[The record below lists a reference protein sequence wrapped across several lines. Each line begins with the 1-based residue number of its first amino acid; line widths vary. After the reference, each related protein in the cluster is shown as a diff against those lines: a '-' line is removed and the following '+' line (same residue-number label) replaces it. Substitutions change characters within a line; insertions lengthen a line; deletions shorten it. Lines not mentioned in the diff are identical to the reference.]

1 MSTTAPQSNGQD
13 TVKLIATSII
23 TVMGSY
29 LSITAHI
36 DTAIA
41 EKVHEAIQPIQWSIN
56 EARIHSDSLHAQQ
69 AREIKSVQ
77 ENIPEKWRHR

>member
-1 MSTTAPQSNGQD
+1 M
-13 TVKLIATSII
+13 KLIATSII

-41 EKVHEAIQPIQWSIN
+41 EKVHEALQPIQWSIN
-56 EARIHSDSLHAQQ
+56 EARAHGDSLHARQ
-69 AREIKSVQ
+69 AQEIKAIDQ
-77 ENIPEKWRHR
+77 RIPEKWRTR